1 MGGPPCPS
9 GRPTDGSGRSGFV
22 DHQEVRVSLV
32 RGESISKEYDRRVF
46 GHVSFAL
53 AVGDRVGLVGPNGE
67 GKSTL
72 LRILA
77 GIETPTDGQVHRSA
91 MLQMGYLPQDPPR
104 LAGTT
109 LWQHME
115 EAFED
120 LRSMEQRL
128 AELAEDLRD
137 DEAIERFGRLQA
149 RFEARG
155 GYDIRTRIET
165 VLTGMGF
172 TPDQHTRPLAELSG
186 GQCSRAMLARLLLND
201 PELLLLDE
209 PTNHLDVETVEWL
222 ERFLQGF
229 GGTLVVVSH
238 DRYFLDR
245 VTSRTWEVAFG
256 GLETYSGSYSQYLPK
271 RRQRYEQ
278 RLSQWESQQQYV
290 RNTEEFIRR
299 NLAGQ
304 RTKEAQGRR
313 TRLERF
319 LKTEAI
325 ERPRE
330 HRTISLRFQPAGRT
344 GQLVLRAE
352 DVQAGYDG
360 ETVVRAERLE
370 LTRGARVGIVG
381 PNGSGKTTL
390 LNTLL
395 GLLPAIA
402 GEVALGAN
410 VVVGHLRQTHDDMPS
425 DATALDVLTRG
436 VAAAGLQQA
445 RDLLG
450 RLLLSG
456 DQADKPIGQLS
467 GGQRSRVALARICA
481 TGANLLV
488 LDEPTNHLDLPS
500 REILEAALTGFSET
514 ILFVSHDRYLIEAV
528 ATEIWA
534 VRDGQVHRVPGRWA
548 DYLQWR
554 SVRKPDEAR
563 SPASGDADKEQR
575 KRHYEDR
582 KQRSR
587 RLQRNRRRMEQLEEE
602 IHRLEGELGELQ
614 ARIDRASQQGDIEA
628 LTDLGTRFERM
639 QQDLQ
644 DRMDEWSELG
654 EAVEEAG

>member
-1 MGGPPCPS
+1 M
-9 GRPTDGSGRSGFV
+9 
-22 DHQEVRVSLV
+22 SLV
-32 RGESISKEYDRRVF
+32 RGESISKEYDRQVF
-46 GHVSFAL
+46 RNVSFAL

-72 LRILA
+72 LRICA
-77 GIETPTDGQVHRSA
+77 GVESPTEGHVHRSA

-104 LAGTT
+104 LEGTT
-109 LWQHME
+109 LYQHME

-120 LRSMEQRL
+120 LRSLEQRL
-128 AELAEDLRD
+128 TELAENLHD
-137 DEAIERFGRLQA
+137 DEAIERFGRLQT

-172 TPDQHTRPLAELSG
+172 TPDQHARPLSELSG

-245 VTSRTWEVAFG
+245 VTSRTWEVSFG
-256 GLETYSGSYSQYLPK
+256 GLERYSGSYSQYLPK

-278 RLSQWESQQQYV
+278 RLSLWESQQQYI

-319 LKTEAI
+319 RKTEAI
-325 ERPRE
+325 DRPAE
-330 HRTISLRFQPAGRT
+330 PRTISLRFEPTGRT
-344 GQLVLRAE
+344 GRLVLRAE
-352 DVQAGYDG
+352 DLQAGYEG
-360 ETVVRAERLE
+360 ETIVRAERLE
-370 LTRGARVGIVG
+370 LTRGARVAIVG

-395 GLLPAIA
+395 GLLPAID

-410 VVVGHLRQTHDDMPS
+410 VLVGHLRQTHDDMPP
-425 DATALDVLTRG
+425 DATALEVLTGG
-436 VAAAGLQQA
+436 VAAAGMQQA

-450 RLLLSG
+450 RLLLPG
-456 DQADKPIGQLS
+456 DQAQKPIGQLS

-481 TGANLLV
+481 SGANLLV

-500 REILEAALTGFSET
+500 REILESALTDFPET

-534 VRDGQVHRVPGRWA
+534 LRDGTVQRVPGRWA
-548 DYLQWR
+548 DYVQWR
-554 SVRKPDEAR
+554 SAHASSPER
-563 SPASGDADKEQR
+563 SQAPADADKEHR
-575 KRHYEDR
+575 KRRYEDR

-587 RLQRNRRRMEQLEEE
+587 RLQRNRRRMEQLEEN
-602 IHRLEGELGELQ
+602 IHRLEGELSELQ
-614 ARIDRASQQGDIEA
+614 ERIDRASAEGDIDA
-628 LTDLGTRFERM
+628 LTDLGTRFEAM

-644 DRMDEWSELG
+644 QRMDEWSELG
-654 EAVEEAG
+654 ETVEETP